1 MLTLPPISYSVII
14 VITSFV
20 AVFILFLRIQ
30 KNHILN
36 TRFFFWHYMVGFV
49 LFGLAHLPVLLINLR
64 IEISYNILLF
74 LYIFG
79 FFTIFIAH
87 QLFLRGTNSLF
98 IKDRI
103 FTTIFPIVVFP
114 LFAALTLFLFFVS
127 QIGPILIYT
136 VLMWGFLIPINL
148 YLTFIFLYFFIKG
161 APFYPVK
168 RQLYALFLSLGWL
181 VTLITYI
188 ILWVRSVA
196 YSPEF
201 WVLEVASSKGW
212 LLIRAI
218 AYFLIFVG
226 AMFFS
231 DRYYKKPESIE
242 KN

>member
-1 MLTLPPISYSVII
+1 MPILPPIFYSVVII
-14 VITSFV
+14 ITSFV
-20 AVFILFLRIQ
+20 AAFILSLRIR

-49 LFGLAHLPVLLINLR
+49 LLGLAHLPILLINLR
-64 IEISYNILLF
+64 IEISYNILFF
-74 LYIFG
+74 LYIFS

-114 LFAALTLFLFFVS
+114 PFAALTLFLLFIS

-168 RQLYALFLSLGWL
+168 RQFYALFLTLGWL
-181 VTLITYI
+181 VALITYI
-188 ILWVRSVA
+188 ILWVRSAA

-201 WVLEVASSKGW
+201 WALEVASSKEW
-212 LLIRAI
+212 LLIRTV

-226 AMFFS
+226 TMFFS
-231 DRYYKKPESIE
+231 DRYYKTPKSIE
-242 KN
+242 KI